1 MEITAKTCPEYNA
14 RLRTAADLINK
25 VKVEIKRNTLVKKNI
40 VWLELT
46 GCSGNIIS
54 LLDGANP
61 DFKYL
66 ITDMVNFTYNN
77 SLMAAEGEAAIESL
91 INTTGT
97 DYILAIEGAIS
108 TKITLSTSQ
117 SIK

>member
-1 MEITAKTCPEYNA
+1 MMKFKEGIW
-14 RLRTAADLINK
+14 LRRIL
-25 VKVEIKRNTLVKKNI
+25 

-66 ITDMVNFTYNN
+66 ISQMTNFIYDN
-77 SLMAAEGEAAIESL
+77 SLMRLEGEFG
-91 INTTGT
+91 NGRT
-97 DYILAIEGAIS
+97 
-108 TKITLSTSQ
+108 
-117 SIK
+117 